1 MSDSSQKPRRYIGYM
16 ATFKYPLN
24 GVQVQQVVDALKGL
38 KLIADVDPIH
48 EPELVDFQAINEDG
62 MPETVPE
69 FEGLPLEEMRI
80 K

>member
-1 MSDSSQKPRRYIGYM
+1 MSRKYIGYM

-24 GVQVQQVVDALKGL
+24 GVQVQQVVDALKNL

-69 FEGLPLEEMRI
+69 FEGMPLEEMRI